1 MDFILVQDNGQ
12 IRSFADLAGEA
23 LNFHKPG

>member
-1 MDFILVQDNGQ
+1 MDFITVQDNGQ
-12 IRSFADLAGEA
+12 IRSFAELAGEA